1 MRAPKQLL
9 ILAVALSAC
18 AGAGS
23 DATTTTS
30 TEVEPTPA
38 PATTRPLVVGCPAEG
53 RFIEGGV
60 VDQVDNP
67 GSDTTTI
74 GLISWQA
81 DEACETFEITF
92 ETSEGAPAT
101 TPPSIRAEYVD
112 DVGVIRLWMSARETV
127 ISDQLVET
135 TLVNRIYVVRSIDG
149 GMFID
154 FHLDGPSQARIV
166 AESSPAR
173 LTLQLQP
180 GIVEYTSAP
189 AALGPVVLISP
200 ADDDT
205 VPTTV
210 TVEGYARTFESNVLI
225 LATQGDVVVF
235 EENTTAADSVDTW
248 GEFRASMDVV
258 EGPIAL
264 FVGDEN
270 AETGRFDGVSIDLEA
285 R

>member
-1 MRAPKQLL
+1 MRASNQLMV
-9 ILAVALSAC
+9 LAVALSAC
-18 AGAGS
+18 AAPGV

-30 TEVEPTPA
+30 TEAEPTVA
-38 PATTRPLVVGCPAEG
+38 PATTRPLVVGCPDEG
-53 RFIEGGV
+53 RFIEGGL
-60 VDQVDNP
+60 VDEIDNP

-81 DEACETFEITF
+81 DEACETFEVTF

-101 TPPSIRAEYVD
+101 TPPSITAEYVD
-112 DVGVIRLWMSARETV
+112 DVGVIRLRMSADETV
-127 ISDQLVET
+127 INDQLVET
-135 TLVNRIYVVRSIDG
+135 TLVDRIYVVRSLDG

-154 FHLDGPSQARIV
+154 FHLAGPSQARIV

-180 GIVEYTSAP
+180 GIVGYTSAP
-189 AALGPVVLISP
+189 TASGPVVLISP
-200 ADDDT
+200 PDDAA

-225 LATQGDVVVF
+225 IATQGDAVVV
-235 EENTTAADSVDTW
+235 EGNTTAADSVDTW
-248 GEFRASMDVV
+248 GQFREEIDLV

-270 AETGRFDGVSIDLEA
+270 AATGRLEGVSIDLEV